1 MSRPATSEEAVPAG
15 AAFSPV
21 DNEAPL
27 RWWRRLRLV
36 PGGDLG
42 TGRRAA
48 ILAAIAWLPIAL
60 WSLLQ
65 GRLLGVDAGEPLLQH
80 YGVHVRCLI
89 AIPLL
94 VLAESALHRKGASLA
109 RRFVASGAVDAA
121 TRPAFDAVLRD
132 VTRLRDAAL
141 PWVLALG
148 AAVAWALADRPDPGD
163 DALSWATDAGGRLG
177 FGGWWFMWVAR
188 AIYVALLLGWIWRI
202 GLVTYWMW
210 RVGRLRLA
218 LVPTHPD
225 RTGGIAFVETLPNAF
240 TLVTLALAAVLAS
253 RWAHE
258 AVHHGATLAS
268 FRVPAL
274 AFAAGWTLLLLLP
287 LLALAPVLRATRKA
301 ALPAYSAL
309 AGAQGRAV
317 HRRWIERSDADAE
330 MLEPAGIGPLADA
343 AAAFEASRKLRS
355 VPISRKAVTAILV
368 PMALPFVALAA
379 TQVPL
384 KELLIKV
391 LKVLV

>member
-1 MSRPATSEEAVPAG
+1 
-15 AAFSPV
+15 
-21 DNEAPL
+21 
-27 RWWRRLRLV
+27 
-36 PGGDLG
+36 
-42 TGRRAA
+42 
-48 ILAAIAWLPIAL
+48 
-60 WSLLQ
+60 
-65 GRLLGVDAGEPLLQH
+65 
-80 YGVHVRCLI
+80 
-89 AIPLL
+89 
-94 VLAESALHRKGASLA
+94 
-109 RRFVASGAVDAA
+109 
-121 TRPAFDAVLRD
+121 
-132 VTRLRDAAL
+132 
-141 PWVLALG
+141 
-148 AAVAWALADRPDPGD
+148 
-163 DALSWATDAGGRLG
+163 
-177 FGGWWFMWVAR
+177 
-188 AIYVALLLGWIWRI
+188 
-202 GLVTYWMW
+202 MW

-225 RTGGIAFVETLPNAF
+225 RTGGIAFVETLPKAF

-317 HRRWIERSDADAE
+317 HRRWIERSGADAE